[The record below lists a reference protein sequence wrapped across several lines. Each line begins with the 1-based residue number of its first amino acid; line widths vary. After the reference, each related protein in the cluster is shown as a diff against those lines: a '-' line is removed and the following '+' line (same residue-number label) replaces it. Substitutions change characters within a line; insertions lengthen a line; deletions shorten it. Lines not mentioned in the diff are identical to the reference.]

1 MSAGSMGRLEVRL
14 EMVGAGIWLMM
25 KFEPAAGVMIA
36 PWAHMETHES
46 WGSAME
52 RVELQV
58 KDLPGVDL
66 DLDDR
71 T

>member
-25 KFEPAAGVMIA
+25 KFEPAPGVMIA
-36 PWAHMETHES
+36 PWAHMETHET

-58 KDLPGVDL
+58 KELPGVEL
-66 DLDDR
+66 ELDDQ